1 MKEIHMSHYLK
12 DTLDRRNRV
21 IGITGLSVIAAA
33 CAGLYLNNIPAM
45 GIIPAVAGLFITRDQ
60 MKKRSIC
67 KTGLAGEEALGIYL
81 KNTLPDEYTA
91 FYNVPVEHGD
101 IDDCLLMG
109 PGGLYAIEVK
119 NHKGVITYSDN
130 AWRQVKTG
138 RGGTSYTGNIK
149 NPSFQLIKN
158 IRWLNRYFQRKD
170 IKIWIQGIIVF
181 THPDAILS
189 VDNLKTVKAVKLEDL
204 GKTIIND
211 NVLPP
216 LLQQKTETHILQL
229 MAA

>member
-12 DTLDRRNRV
+12 DTLDKRNRV

-33 CAGLYLNNIPAM
+33 CAGLYLNIPAM

-67 KTGLAGEEALGIYL
+67 KTGLDGEEALRTYL
-81 KNTLPDEYTA
+81 KNTLPDEYTL

-101 IDDCLLMG
+101 IDCLLMG

-119 NHKGVITYSDN
+119 NHKGVITYTNNS
-130 AWRQVKTG
+130 WRQLKRSRHGNVYMGKLNNP
-138 RGGTSYTGNIK
+138 SMQLIQNIK
-149 NPSFQLIKN
+149 
-158 IRWLNRYFQRKD
+158 WLKGYLGRYD
-170 IKIWIQGIIVF
+170 IKPWIKGLIVF
-181 THPDAILS
+181 TNPGVILS
-189 VDNLKTVKAVKLEDL
+189 IDNLPIVKAVKLEDL
-204 GKTIIND
+204 GKTITDD
-211 NVLPP
+211 NILSPS
-216 LLQQKTETHILQL
+216 LQQKTETHILQL